1 MPEYMHL
8 VGAEDVVRAA
18 SRMSSAA
25 DEMLRAANMISEAV
39 DRFNRTSEDHVMRLE
54 RLAEEKNDG

>member
-1 MPEYMHL
+1 MAEYMHL

-39 DRFNRTSEDHVMRLE
+39 DRFNRTAEDHLLRLE
-54 RLAEEKNDG
+54 RLVEEKPGG